1 VALCDKDPLLPV
13 TVMAYDPAGVLVV
26 VEIVNV
32 LVYVGFPLVGLT
44 VAVRP
49 VAVGLMLALSETD

>member
-1 VALCDKDPLLPV
+1 VALCDRDPLVPV
-13 TVMAYDPAGVLVV
+13 TVMVYDPAGVLVV

-49 VAVGLMLALSETD
+49 VAVGLMLVLSETD